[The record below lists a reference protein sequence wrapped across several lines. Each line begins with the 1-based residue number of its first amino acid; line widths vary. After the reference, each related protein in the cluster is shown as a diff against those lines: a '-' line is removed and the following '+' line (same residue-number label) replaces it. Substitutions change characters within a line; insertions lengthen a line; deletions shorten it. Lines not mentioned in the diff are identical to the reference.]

1 MGGGL
6 VTDAGMK
13 ALEPLVNLQMLD
25 LSRMDITAQGLE
37 PLTKLPK
44 LRRVSLWHSA
54 RIDDKSAQ
62 YLLRMKTLEVLD
74 LSDTN
79 VTDALLD
86 QLAGMKQLKTLFI
99 AGAKVSQE
107 RVERFRKARPDCRVM
122 WSPKYKEVK
131 SEEDTRL
138 IG

>member
-1 MGGGL
+1 
-6 VTDAGMK
+6 
-13 ALEPLVNLQMLD
+13 
-25 LSRMDITAQGLE
+25 
-37 PLTKLPK
+37 
-44 LRRVSLWHSA
+44 
-54 RIDDKSAQ
+54 
-62 YLLRMKTLEVLD
+62 LD

-86 QLAGMKQLKTLFI
+86 QLAGMKQLKTLFV

-107 RVERFRKARPDCRVM
+107 RVERFRKSRPDCRVV
-122 WSPKYKEVK
+122 WAPKYKEVK